1 MQSFK
6 KKFKEWV
13 YSFSTEDHYA
23 EYDPNNI
30 PNFNMGF
37 RSRSHLGKGNGN
49 PSSLHLTGDEEMNIG
64 LDPVDT
70 IDFDD
75 LDNINNT
82 NSIMSGGQEG
92 VSEVL
97 LAWRH
102 IDSWTEEHN
111 PDLNATLG
119 DPVTNNDINQ
129 AEEDLEISLP
139 PSVKV
144 SLRIH
149 DGQEDL
155 ESMTGTSGLIYG
167 LQLMTLDQIVAM
179 TQAWRNVASNL
190 KRHQNYNN
198 NNNNNIIINN
208 SQSTSLRV
216 SMDNSTDSVNINIA
230 TNSSSNDFISN
241 SNSMSTETQRNQFKL
256 PFIPQQKSIPP
267 DSVQPV
273 YAHAQWIPMV
283 TDHAGNH
290 IGVDLAPGPQGIC
303 GQVIIFGR
311 DFDSKYVVAKNW
323 GEFLLSFAN
332 DLEEGNWWLV
342 EESDDYLAGDGE
354 LVFRDKQNGGP
365 IQDYLEVLKKRVILK
380 YKQSLTHD
388 PATTVINTTTANA
401 MAGATPSIQQN
412 NNPQLLQTVAPEP
425 IGIQPT
431 KSSFVQKN
439 INTSKES
446 LKVDDEGDVEA
457 IITEDEDEEQ
467 NKTQDS
473 GNIDDDTLAQPKE
486 DFEDNNDRDSE
497 VNNDI
502 KETVKIG
509 NNQDEAIQET
519 AKDNLKDES
528 KDESKDELKDEPKD
542 ELKDEP
548 KDQPKDELKDESKDE
563 PKDALMDES
572 KEDNSVEDEGASKEE
587 AEEEGQNDEKLDSI
601 DKEKNE
607 EDQDKKIED
616 VTNEFENVAL

>member
-30 PNFNMGF
+30 PNFNMGI
-37 RSRSHLGKGNGN
+37 RSKSHLNKGNGN
-49 PSSLHLTGDEEMNIG
+49 PSSLHLTADEEMNIG
-64 LDPVDT
+64 LDPSDT
-70 IDFDD
+70 INFDD
-75 LDNINNT
+75 LDNNN
-82 NSIMSGGQEG
+82 NSNSTVSGGQEG

-119 DPVTNNDINQ
+119 DPVTNNDITQ
-129 AEEDLEISLP
+129 AEEDLEISFP

-149 DGQEDL
+149 DGQEDM

-190 KRHQNYNN
+190 KRRQYNN
-198 NNNNNIIINN
+198 TTN
-208 SQSTSLRV
+208 SDNSRPTSSRA
-216 SMDNSTDSVNINIA
+216 SMDNSTNSVNIN
-230 TNSSSNDFISN
+230 TMTSNSSNNLIAN
-241 SNSMSTETQRNQFKL
+241 SNLTNTQRNQFKL

-267 DSVQPV
+267 DAVQPV
-273 YAHAQWIPMV
+273 YAHAEWIPMV

-290 IGVDLAPGPQGIC
+290 IGVDLAPGPQGIY
-303 GQVIIFGR
+303 GQVIVFGR
-311 DFDSKYVVAKNW
+311 DFDTKYVVADNW

-365 IQDYLEVLKKRVILK
+365 IQDYLEVLKGRVILK
-380 YKQSLTHD
+380 YKQSSNLATASTTVPLTH
-388 PATTVINTTTANA
+388 
-401 MAGATPSIQQN
+401 SSQQGN
-412 NNPQLLQTVAPEP
+412 NSQPLQTVAPVP
-425 IGIQPT
+425 IEVQPT
-431 KSSFVQKN
+431 NSSSVQKN
-439 INTSKES
+439 VNVSKES
-446 LKVDDEGDVEA
+446 LKVDDENDLEA
-457 IITEDEDEEQ
+457 IITEDEAEEQ
-467 NKTQDS
+467 DKTQEASIVDEA
-473 GNIDDDTLAQPKE
+473 ILKQQKE
-486 DFEDNNDRDSE
+486 ESNDNNDDDKEES
-497 VNNDI
+497 NAI
-502 KETVKIG
+502 KETVEVGKDQAEEKPVE
-509 NNQDEAIQET
+509 NVDQDETIE
-519 AKDNLKDES
+519 ES
-528 KDESKDELKDEPKD
+528 INENIKEV
-542 ELKDEP
+542 
-548 KDQPKDELKDESKDE
+548 
-563 PKDALMDES
+563 ATES
-572 KEDNSVEDEGASKEE
+572 KEDDSFE
-587 AEEEGQNDEKLDSI
+587 AEGRNKEKSEKESQNDEKLDSENE
-601 DKEKNE
+601 DKNG
-607 EDQDKKIED
+607 EDRGKEIED